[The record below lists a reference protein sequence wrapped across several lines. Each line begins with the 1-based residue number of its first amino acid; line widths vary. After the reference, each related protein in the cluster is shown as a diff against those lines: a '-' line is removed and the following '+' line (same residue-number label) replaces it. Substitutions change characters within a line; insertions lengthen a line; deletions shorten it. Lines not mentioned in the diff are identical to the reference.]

1 MSSIRDSL
9 RKKRR
14 ALTQQQQ
21 SIAEQAL
28 YRRLVEQAWFQ
39 AASDIGFYWPADG
52 EISPLKTL
60 NWSLDNNKT
69 CYLPIVTDRHDDGT
83 PALVFQPYQ
92 TSTELNP
99 NRFKIPEPT
108 LKQTSVVQAM
118 QLDVIIIPLVG
129 FNRTGFRLGM
139 GGGYYDRVLSK
150 PDSGQAK
157 PLLIGVGHSCQ
168 ESQFPV
174 QIWDVA
180 MDFIVTELEII
191 ASENEHCS

>member
-28 YRRLVEQAWFQ
+28 YQRLVKQAWFQ
-39 AASDIGFYWPADG
+39 TASDIGFYWPADG
-52 EISPLKTL
+52 EISPLATL
-60 NWSLDNNKT
+60 NWCLDNSKT
-69 CYLPIVTDRHDDGT
+69 CYLPIVTDRHDDIT
-83 PALVFQPYQ
+83 PALVLQPYQ
-92 TSTELNP
+92 ASTKLNL
-99 NRFKIPEPT
+99 NRFKIPEPN
-108 LKQTSVVQAM
+108 LKQDSTVQAM
-118 QLDVIIIPLVG
+118 HLDVIIVPLVG
-129 FNRTGFRLGM
+129 FNRACFRLGM

-150 PDSGQAK
+150 TDSGNDK

-174 QIWDVA
+174 QAWDVA

-191 ASENEHCS
+191 TAS

>member
-28 YRRLVEQAWFQ
+28 YQRLVKQAWFQ
-39 AASDIGFYWPADG
+39 TASDIGFYWPADG
-52 EISPLKTL
+52 EISPLATL
-60 NWSLDNNKT
+60 NWCLDNSKT
-69 CYLPIVTDRHDDGT
+69 CYLPIVTDRHDDIT

-92 TSTELNP
+92 ASTKLNL
-99 NRFKIPEPT
+99 NRFKIREPN
-108 LKQTSVVQAM
+108 LKQDSTVQAM
-118 QLDVIIIPLVG
+118 HLDVIIVPLVG
-129 FNRTGFRLGM
+129 FNRACFRLGM

-150 PDSGQAK
+150 TDSGNDK

-174 QIWDVA
+174 QAWDVA

-191 ASENEHCS
+191 TAS